1 MSGRYFVY
9 DCEVFCEDW
18 LFVFKDVETG
28 EYVEIWNSRPE
39 LKQVV
44 DDNADALF
52 FSFNGSHYDQWIL
65 KSILAGCD
73 ETQVKEVNDWIIL
86 TDRQPWEMP
95 YLEGVFI
102 GFNDVDLMKDVQLG
116 TSLKSFEG
124 HSGMDIRESSVAFDI
139 DRALTAREREEVAEY
154 CRHDVDATHELLK
167 LRRDYLETKAHLG
180 ERSGIPLNKALALT
194 NAKLTAKMLKAERQ
208 EHDDER
214 AYTIPD
220 NLLKEWVPQEAF
232 DFFAAMGDESVPDE
246 ELWKR
251 KLELVVGGCPVTL
264 AFGGIHGALPK
275 YRVEASDNLL
285 VLNDDVGSYYPS
297 LMIRNGYTSRNMP
310 TPKVFEDVY
319 NERMAAKAAGDKQT
333 ANSLKLVV
341 NTTYGATLNQ
351 YNDLNDPLM
360 ARSVCVSGQLYL
372 LELAC
377 HAVATVPDLTLVQ
390 LNTDGILV
398 TIPPR
403 SKPEWDALLRE
414 WQERTGFNLEEDV
427 IERLWQKDVNN
438 YSMRTTD
445 GHEKVKG
452 GYLVR
457 GHSTAGAFKINNNAT
472 VIADALKAYL
482 LDGVP
487 VRETIEACDDPSK
500 FQLIAKASGK
510 YSRVYQIIN
519 DEQIDMQKCNRVFA
533 CADETL
539 GQLYKVKVADGSVAK
554 IESLPEHCLVSNEG
568 MCRIE
573 QIDKEWYV
581 ALAEKRAADF
591 EPEERKDMA
600 TAKKTETVDYST
612 MNVYQKL
619 AIARAKFA
627 EANPKMSGK
636 NRHLE
641 FEYYELKD
649 LTPVQTRIF
658 AEVGLVEIF
667 DEVYSPASTVSYMD
681 ETKRETE
688 PAHYAVS
695 TIVNADNPAETI
707 TFTTLWSELKPI
719 ISQKT
724 GTESQNALQRHGSE
738 QTYLR
743 RYNKLKVLDASEPD
757 ENESNS
763 GAVVSSA
770 KPAAAAKP
778 APAKAAKPATATER
792 KAAAAK
798 IANAD
803 GPAPKMQV
811 NALLKVIKTM
821 SEQYGSTHPEVKAKI
836 AEISAETDKL
846 KNITKKQCEKAITD
860 LGDIKAEIEK
870 GGE

>member
-1 MSGRYFVY
+1 MIGY
-9 DCEVFCEDW
+9 
-18 LFVFKDVETG
+18 G
-28 EYVEIWNSRPE
+28 YVSRAVPDP
-39 LKQVV
+39 K
-44 DDNADALF
+44 
-52 FSFNGSHYDQWIL
+52 I
-65 KSILAGCD
+65 
-73 ETQVKEVNDWIIL
+73 
-86 TDRQPWEMP
+86 
-95 YLEGVFI
+95 
-102 GFNDVDLMKDVQLG
+102 
-116 TSLKSFEG
+116 FEQT
-124 HSGMDIRESSVAFDI
+124 R
-139 DRALTAREREEVAEY
+139 
-154 CRHDVDATHELLK
+154 
-167 LRRDYLETKAHLG
+167 
-180 ERSGIPLNKALALT
+180 
-194 NAKLTAKMLKAERQ
+194 
-208 EHDDER
+208 DER
-214 AYTIPD
+214 
-220 NLLKEWVPQEAF
+220 F
-232 DFFAAMGDESVPDE
+232 
-246 ELWKR
+246 
-251 KLELVVGGCPVTL
+251 
-264 AFGGIHGALPK
+264 
-275 YRVEASDNLL
+275 
-285 VLNDDVGSYYPS
+285 
-297 LMIRNGYTSRNMP
+297 
-310 TPKVFEDVY
+310 
-319 NERMAAKAAGDKQT
+319 AAKARGDKQT
-333 ANSLKLVV
+333 ANTLKGPL
-341 NTTYGATLNQ
+341 NKSYGAMINK
-351 YNDLNDPLM
+351 YNPMYDPGNG
-360 ARSVCVSGQLYL
+360 RSVCISGQLSIT
-372 LELAC
+372 ELF
-377 HAVATVPDLTLVQ
+377 VAYSYIEDLRILQ
-390 LNTDGILV
+390 INTDGVMIS
-398 TIPPR
+398 IPDDAYETVIAVN
-403 SKPEWDALLRE
+403 EWWQKQTGLL
-414 WQERTGFNLEEDV
+414 LEEDR
-427 IERLWQKDVNN
+427 IEFVWQKDVNN
-438 YSMRTTD
+438 YVMRTTD

-452 GYLVR
+452 SYLVR
-457 GHSTAGAFKINNNAT
+457 GISPIGAWSINNNAT
-472 VIADALKAYL
+472 IVAEALKAYL

-487 VRETIEACDDPSK
+487 VRETIEACDNPFQ

-510 YSRVYQIIN
+510 YSRVYQIV
-519 DEQIDMQKCNRVFA
+519 DGEEVDMQKCNRVFA
-533 CADETL
+533 CADESL
-539 GQLYKVKVADGSVAK
+539 GRLYKVKAADGSVAK

-695 TIVNADNPAETI
+695 TIVNADNPSETI

-770 KPAAAAKP
+770 KPAATAKP

>member
-1 MSGRYFVY
+1 MIGY
-9 DCEVFCEDW
+9 
-18 LFVFKDVETG
+18 G
-28 EYVEIWNSRPE
+28 YVSRAVPDP
-39 LKQVV
+39 K
-44 DDNADALF
+44 
-52 FSFNGSHYDQWIL
+52 I
-65 KSILAGCD
+65 
-73 ETQVKEVNDWIIL
+73 
-86 TDRQPWEMP
+86 
-95 YLEGVFI
+95 
-102 GFNDVDLMKDVQLG
+102 
-116 TSLKSFEG
+116 FEQT
-124 HSGMDIRESSVAFDI
+124 R
-139 DRALTAREREEVAEY
+139 
-154 CRHDVDATHELLK
+154 
-167 LRRDYLETKAHLG
+167 
-180 ERSGIPLNKALALT
+180 
-194 NAKLTAKMLKAERQ
+194 
-208 EHDDER
+208 DER
-214 AYTIPD
+214 
-220 NLLKEWVPQEAF
+220 F
-232 DFFAAMGDESVPDE
+232 
-246 ELWKR
+246 
-251 KLELVVGGCPVTL
+251 
-264 AFGGIHGALPK
+264 
-275 YRVEASDNLL
+275 
-285 VLNDDVGSYYPS
+285 
-297 LMIRNGYTSRNMP
+297 
-310 TPKVFEDVY
+310 
-319 NERMAAKAAGDKQT
+319 AAKARDDKQT
-333 ANSLKLVV
+333 ANTLKGPL
-341 NTTYGATLNQ
+341 NKSYGAMINK
-351 YNDLNDPLM
+351 YNPMYDPGNG
-360 ARSVCVSGQLYL
+360 RSVCISGQLSIT
-372 LELAC
+372 ELF
-377 HAVATVPDLTLVQ
+377 VAYSYIEDLRILQ
-390 LNTDGILV
+390 INTDGVMIS
-398 TIPPR
+398 IPDDAYETVIAVN
-403 SKPEWDALLRE
+403 EWWQKQTGLL
-414 WQERTGFNLEEDV
+414 LEEDR
-427 IERLWQKDVNN
+427 IEFVWQKDVNN
-438 YSMRTTD
+438 YVMRTTD

-452 GYLVR
+452 SYLVR
-457 GHSTAGAFKINNNAT
+457 GISPIGAWSINNNAT
-472 VIADALKAYL
+472 IVAEALKAYL

-487 VRETIEACDDPSK
+487 VRETIEACDNPFQ

-510 YSRVYQIIN
+510 YSRVYQIV
-519 DEQIDMQKCNRVFA
+519 DGEEVDMQKCNRVFA
-533 CADETL
+533 CADESL
-539 GQLYKVKVADGSVAK
+539 GRLYKVKAADGSVAK

-600 TAKKTETVDYST
+600 TAKKTESVDYST
-612 MNVYQKL
+612 MNIYQKL

-770 KPAAAAKP
+770 KPAATAKP

>member
-1 MSGRYFVY
+1 MIGY
-9 DCEVFCEDW
+9 
-18 LFVFKDVETG
+18 G
-28 EYVEIWNSRPE
+28 YVSRAVPDP
-39 LKQVV
+39 K
-44 DDNADALF
+44 
-52 FSFNGSHYDQWIL
+52 I
-65 KSILAGCD
+65 
-73 ETQVKEVNDWIIL
+73 
-86 TDRQPWEMP
+86 
-95 YLEGVFI
+95 
-102 GFNDVDLMKDVQLG
+102 
-116 TSLKSFEG
+116 FEQT
-124 HSGMDIRESSVAFDI
+124 R
-139 DRALTAREREEVAEY
+139 
-154 CRHDVDATHELLK
+154 
-167 LRRDYLETKAHLG
+167 
-180 ERSGIPLNKALALT
+180 
-194 NAKLTAKMLKAERQ
+194 
-208 EHDDER
+208 DER
-214 AYTIPD
+214 
-220 NLLKEWVPQEAF
+220 F
-232 DFFAAMGDESVPDE
+232 
-246 ELWKR
+246 
-251 KLELVVGGCPVTL
+251 
-264 AFGGIHGALPK
+264 
-275 YRVEASDNLL
+275 
-285 VLNDDVGSYYPS
+285 
-297 LMIRNGYTSRNMP
+297 
-310 TPKVFEDVY
+310 
-319 NERMAAKAAGDKQT
+319 AAKARGDKQT
-333 ANSLKLVV
+333 ANTLKGPL
-341 NTTYGATLNQ
+341 NKSYGAMINK
-351 YNDLNDPLM
+351 YNPMYDPGNG
-360 ARSVCVSGQLYL
+360 RSVCISGQLSIT
-372 LELAC
+372 ELV
-377 HAVATVPDLTLVQ
+377 VAYSYIEDLRILQ
-390 LNTDGILV
+390 INTDGVMIS
-398 TIPPR
+398 IPDDAYETVIAVN
-403 SKPEWDALLRE
+403 EWWQKQTGLL
-414 WQERTGFNLEEDV
+414 LEEDR
-427 IERLWQKDVNN
+427 IEFVWQKDVNN
-438 YSMRTTD
+438 YVMRTTD

-452 GYLVR
+452 SYLVR
-457 GHSTAGAFKINNNAT
+457 GISPIGAWSINNNAT
-472 VIADALKAYL
+472 IVAEALKAYL

-487 VRETIEACDDPSK
+487 VRETIEACDNPFQ

-510 YSRVYQIIN
+510 YSRVYQIV
-519 DEQIDMQKCNRVFA
+519 DGEEVDMQKCNRVFA
-533 CADETL
+533 CTDESL
-539 GQLYKVKVADGSVAK
+539 GRLYKVKVADGSVAK

-770 KPAAAAKP
+770 KPAATAKP

>member
-1 MSGRYFVY
+1 MIGY
-9 DCEVFCEDW
+9 
-18 LFVFKDVETG
+18 G
-28 EYVEIWNSRPE
+28 YVSRAVPDP
-39 LKQVV
+39 K
-44 DDNADALF
+44 
-52 FSFNGSHYDQWIL
+52 I
-65 KSILAGCD
+65 
-73 ETQVKEVNDWIIL
+73 
-86 TDRQPWEMP
+86 
-95 YLEGVFI
+95 
-102 GFNDVDLMKDVQLG
+102 
-116 TSLKSFEG
+116 FEQT
-124 HSGMDIRESSVAFDI
+124 R
-139 DRALTAREREEVAEY
+139 
-154 CRHDVDATHELLK
+154 
-167 LRRDYLETKAHLG
+167 
-180 ERSGIPLNKALALT
+180 
-194 NAKLTAKMLKAERQ
+194 
-208 EHDDER
+208 DER
-214 AYTIPD
+214 
-220 NLLKEWVPQEAF
+220 F
-232 DFFAAMGDESVPDE
+232 
-246 ELWKR
+246 
-251 KLELVVGGCPVTL
+251 
-264 AFGGIHGALPK
+264 
-275 YRVEASDNLL
+275 
-285 VLNDDVGSYYPS
+285 
-297 LMIRNGYTSRNMP
+297 
-310 TPKVFEDVY
+310 
-319 NERMAAKAAGDKQT
+319 AAKARGDKQT
-333 ANSLKLVV
+333 ANTLKGPL
-341 NTTYGATLNQ
+341 NKSYGAMINK
-351 YNDLNDPLM
+351 YNPMYDPGNG
-360 ARSVCVSGQLYL
+360 RSVCISGQLSIT
-372 LELAC
+372 ELF
-377 HAVATVPDLTLVQ
+377 VAYSYIEDLRILQ
-390 LNTDGILV
+390 INTDGVMIS
-398 TIPPR
+398 IPDDAYETVIAVN
-403 SKPEWDALLRE
+403 EWWQKQTGLL
-414 WQERTGFNLEEDV
+414 LEEDR
-427 IERLWQKDVNN
+427 IEFVWQKDVNN
-438 YSMRTTD
+438 YVMRTTD

-452 GYLVR
+452 SYLVR
-457 GHSTAGAFKINNNAT
+457 GISPIGAWSINNNAT
-472 VIADALKAYL
+472 IVAEALKAYL

-487 VRETIEACDDPSK
+487 VRETIEACDNPFQ

-510 YSRVYQIIN
+510 YSRVYQIV
-519 DEQIDMQKCNRVFA
+519 DGEEVDMQKCNRVFA
-533 CADETL
+533 CADESL
-539 GQLYKVKVADGSVAK
+539 GRLYKVKAADGSVAK

-627 EANPKMSGK
+627 EANPKMRGK

-667 DEVYSPASTVSYMD
+667 DEVYSPASTVSYMG

-770 KPAAAAKP
+770 KPAATAKP

>member
-1 MSGRYFVY
+1 MIVY
-9 DCEVFCEDW
+9 
-18 LFVFKDVETG
+18 G
-28 EYVEIWNSRPE
+28 YVSRAVPDP
-39 LKQVV
+39 K
-44 DDNADALF
+44 
-52 FSFNGSHYDQWIL
+52 I
-65 KSILAGCD
+65 
-73 ETQVKEVNDWIIL
+73 
-86 TDRQPWEMP
+86 
-95 YLEGVFI
+95 
-102 GFNDVDLMKDVQLG
+102 
-116 TSLKSFEG
+116 FEQT
-124 HSGMDIRESSVAFDI
+124 R
-139 DRALTAREREEVAEY
+139 
-154 CRHDVDATHELLK
+154 
-167 LRRDYLETKAHLG
+167 
-180 ERSGIPLNKALALT
+180 
-194 NAKLTAKMLKAERQ
+194 
-208 EHDDER
+208 DER
-214 AYTIPD
+214 
-220 NLLKEWVPQEAF
+220 F
-232 DFFAAMGDESVPDE
+232 
-246 ELWKR
+246 
-251 KLELVVGGCPVTL
+251 
-264 AFGGIHGALPK
+264 
-275 YRVEASDNLL
+275 
-285 VLNDDVGSYYPS
+285 
-297 LMIRNGYTSRNMP
+297 
-310 TPKVFEDVY
+310 
-319 NERMAAKAAGDKQT
+319 AAKARGDKQT
-333 ANSLKLVV
+333 ANTLKGPL
-341 NTTYGATLNQ
+341 NKSYGAMINK
-351 YNDLNDPLM
+351 YNPMYDPGNG
-360 ARSVCVSGQLYL
+360 RSVCISGQLSIT
-372 LELAC
+372 ELV
-377 HAVATVPDLTLVQ
+377 VAYSYIEDLRILQ
-390 LNTDGILV
+390 INTDGVMIS
-398 TIPPR
+398 IPD
-403 SKPEWDALLRE
+403 DAYETVIAVNDWWQKQTGLL
-414 WQERTGFNLEEDV
+414 LEEDR
-427 IERLWQKDVNN
+427 IEFVWQKDVNN
-438 YSMRTTD
+438 YVMRTTD

-452 GYLVR
+452 SYLVR
-457 GHSTAGAFKINNNAT
+457 GISPIGAWSINNNAT
-472 VIADALKAYL
+472 IVAEALKAYL

-487 VRETIEACDDPSK
+487 VRETIEACDDPFQ

-510 YSRVYQIIN
+510 YSRVYQIV
-519 DEQIDMQKCNRVFA
+519 DGEEVDMQKCNRVFA
-533 CADETL
+533 CSDESL
-539 GQLYKVKVADGSVAK
+539 GRLYKVKAADGSVAK

-681 ETKRETE
+681 ETKRETK

-719 ISQKT
+719 ISKKT
-724 GTESQNALQRHGSE
+724 GEESQNALQRHGSE

-763 GAVVSSA
+763 GAAETSA

>member
-1 MSGRYFVY
+1 MIVY
-9 DCEVFCEDW
+9 
-18 LFVFKDVETG
+18 G
-28 EYVEIWNSRPE
+28 YVSRAVPDP
-39 LKQVV
+39 K
-44 DDNADALF
+44 
-52 FSFNGSHYDQWIL
+52 I
-65 KSILAGCD
+65 
-73 ETQVKEVNDWIIL
+73 
-86 TDRQPWEMP
+86 
-95 YLEGVFI
+95 
-102 GFNDVDLMKDVQLG
+102 
-116 TSLKSFEG
+116 FEQT
-124 HSGMDIRESSVAFDI
+124 R
-139 DRALTAREREEVAEY
+139 
-154 CRHDVDATHELLK
+154 
-167 LRRDYLETKAHLG
+167 
-180 ERSGIPLNKALALT
+180 
-194 NAKLTAKMLKAERQ
+194 
-208 EHDDER
+208 DER
-214 AYTIPD
+214 
-220 NLLKEWVPQEAF
+220 F
-232 DFFAAMGDESVPDE
+232 
-246 ELWKR
+246 
-251 KLELVVGGCPVTL
+251 
-264 AFGGIHGALPK
+264 
-275 YRVEASDNLL
+275 
-285 VLNDDVGSYYPS
+285 
-297 LMIRNGYTSRNMP
+297 
-310 TPKVFEDVY
+310 
-319 NERMAAKAAGDKQT
+319 AAKARSDKQT
-333 ANSLKLVV
+333 ANTLKGPL
-341 NTTYGATLNQ
+341 NKSYGAMINK
-351 YNDLNDPLM
+351 YNPMYDPGNG
-360 ARSVCVSGQLYL
+360 RSVCISGQLSIT
-372 LELAC
+372 ELV
-377 HAVATVPDLTLVQ
+377 VAYSHIEDLRILQ
-390 LNTDGILV
+390 INTDGVMIS
-398 TIPPR
+398 IPDDAYETVIAVN
-403 SKPEWDALLRE
+403 EWWQKQTGLL
-414 WQERTGFNLEEDV
+414 LEEDR
-427 IERLWQKDVNN
+427 IEFVWQKDVNN
-438 YSMRTTD
+438 YVMRTTD

-452 GYLVR
+452 SYLVR
-457 GHSTAGAFKINNNAT
+457 GISPIGAWSINNNAT
-472 VIADALKAYL
+472 IVAEALKAYL

-487 VRETIEACDDPSK
+487 VRETIEACDNPFQ

-510 YSRVYQIIN
+510 YSRIYQIVN
-519 DEQIDMQKCNRVFA
+519 GDEVDMQKCNRVFA
-533 CADETL
+533 CTDESL
-539 GQLYKVKVADGSVAK
+539 GRLYKVKAADGSIAK

-667 DEVYSPASTVSYMD
+667 DEVYSPTSTVSYMD

-695 TIVNADNPAETI
+695 TIVNADNPTETI

-770 KPAAAAKP
+770 KPAATAKP

-836 AEISAETDKL
+836 AEISAETGKL

>member
-1 MSGRYFVY
+1 MIVY
-9 DCEVFCEDW
+9 
-18 LFVFKDVETG
+18 G
-28 EYVEIWNSRPE
+28 YVSRAVPDP
-39 LKQVV
+39 K
-44 DDNADALF
+44 
-52 FSFNGSHYDQWIL
+52 I
-65 KSILAGCD
+65 
-73 ETQVKEVNDWIIL
+73 
-86 TDRQPWEMP
+86 
-95 YLEGVFI
+95 
-102 GFNDVDLMKDVQLG
+102 
-116 TSLKSFEG
+116 FEQT
-124 HSGMDIRESSVAFDI
+124 R
-139 DRALTAREREEVAEY
+139 
-154 CRHDVDATHELLK
+154 
-167 LRRDYLETKAHLG
+167 
-180 ERSGIPLNKALALT
+180 
-194 NAKLTAKMLKAERQ
+194 
-208 EHDDER
+208 DER
-214 AYTIPD
+214 
-220 NLLKEWVPQEAF
+220 F
-232 DFFAAMGDESVPDE
+232 
-246 ELWKR
+246 
-251 KLELVVGGCPVTL
+251 
-264 AFGGIHGALPK
+264 
-275 YRVEASDNLL
+275 
-285 VLNDDVGSYYPS
+285 
-297 LMIRNGYTSRNMP
+297 
-310 TPKVFEDVY
+310 
-319 NERMAAKAAGDKQT
+319 AAKARGDKQT
-333 ANSLKLVV
+333 ANTLKGPL
-341 NTTYGATLNQ
+341 NKSYGAMINK
-351 YNDLNDPLM
+351 YNPMYDPGNG
-360 ARSVCVSGQLYL
+360 RSVCISGQLSIT
-372 LELAC
+372 ELV
-377 HAVATVPDLTLVQ
+377 VAYSRIEDLRILQ
-390 LNTDGILV
+390 INTDGVMIS
-398 TIPPR
+398 IPDDAYETVIAVN
-403 SKPEWDALLRE
+403 EWWQKQTGLL
-414 WQERTGFNLEEDV
+414 LEEDR
-427 IERLWQKDVNN
+427 IEFVWQKDVNN
-438 YSMRTTD
+438 YVMRTTD

-452 GYLVR
+452 SYLVR
-457 GHSTAGAFKINNNAT
+457 GISPIGAWSINNNAT
-472 VIADALKAYL
+472 IVAEALKAYL

-487 VRETIEACDDPSK
+487 VRETIEACDDPFQ

-510 YSRVYQIIN
+510 YSRVYQIVN
-519 DEQIDMQKCNRVFA
+519 GDEVDMQKCNRVFA
-533 CADETL
+533 CSDESL
-539 GQLYKVKVADGSVAK
+539 GRLYKVKAADGSVAK

-681 ETKRETE
+681 ETKRKTE

-724 GTESQNALQRHGSE
+724 GAESQNALQRHGSE

-770 KPAAAAKP
+770 KPAATAKP

-836 AEISAETDKL
+836 AEISAETGKL

>member
-1 MSGRYFVY
+1 MIGY
-9 DCEVFCEDW
+9 
-18 LFVFKDVETG
+18 G
-28 EYVEIWNSRPE
+28 YVSRAVPDP
-39 LKQVV
+39 K
-44 DDNADALF
+44 
-52 FSFNGSHYDQWIL
+52 I
-65 KSILAGCD
+65 
-73 ETQVKEVNDWIIL
+73 
-86 TDRQPWEMP
+86 
-95 YLEGVFI
+95 
-102 GFNDVDLMKDVQLG
+102 
-116 TSLKSFEG
+116 FEQT
-124 HSGMDIRESSVAFDI
+124 R
-139 DRALTAREREEVAEY
+139 
-154 CRHDVDATHELLK
+154 
-167 LRRDYLETKAHLG
+167 
-180 ERSGIPLNKALALT
+180 
-194 NAKLTAKMLKAERQ
+194 
-208 EHDDER
+208 DER
-214 AYTIPD
+214 
-220 NLLKEWVPQEAF
+220 F
-232 DFFAAMGDESVPDE
+232 
-246 ELWKR
+246 
-251 KLELVVGGCPVTL
+251 
-264 AFGGIHGALPK
+264 
-275 YRVEASDNLL
+275 
-285 VLNDDVGSYYPS
+285 
-297 LMIRNGYTSRNMP
+297 
-310 TPKVFEDVY
+310 
-319 NERMAAKAAGDKQT
+319 AAKARDDKQT
-333 ANSLKLVV
+333 ANTLKGPL
-341 NTTYGATLNQ
+341 NKSYGAMINK
-351 YNDLNDPLM
+351 YNPMYDPGNG
-360 ARSVCVSGQLYL
+360 RSVCISGQLSIT
-372 LELAC
+372 ELF
-377 HAVATVPDLTLVQ
+377 VAYSYIEDLRILQ
-390 LNTDGILV
+390 INTDGVMIS
-398 TIPPR
+398 IPDDAYETVIAVN
-403 SKPEWDALLRE
+403 EWWQKQTGLL
-414 WQERTGFNLEEDV
+414 LEEDR
-427 IERLWQKDVNN
+427 IEFVWQKDVNN
-438 YSMRTTD
+438 YVMRTTD

-452 GYLVR
+452 SYLVR
-457 GHSTAGAFKINNNAT
+457 GISPIGAWSINNNAT
-472 VIADALKAYL
+472 IVAEALKAYL

-487 VRETIEACDDPSK
+487 VRETIEACDNPFQ

-510 YSRVYQIIN
+510 YSRVYQIV
-519 DEQIDMQKCNRVFA
+519 DGEEVDMQKCNRVFA
-533 CADETL
+533 CADESL
-539 GQLYKVKVADGSVAK
+539 GRLYKVKAADGSVAK

-724 GTESQNALQRHGSE
+724 GAESQNALQRHGSE

-770 KPAAAAKP
+770 KPAATAKP

>member
-1 MSGRYFVY
+1 MIGY
-9 DCEVFCEDW
+9 
-18 LFVFKDVETG
+18 G
-28 EYVEIWNSRPE
+28 YVSRAVPDP
-39 LKQVV
+39 K
-44 DDNADALF
+44 
-52 FSFNGSHYDQWIL
+52 I
-65 KSILAGCD
+65 
-73 ETQVKEVNDWIIL
+73 
-86 TDRQPWEMP
+86 
-95 YLEGVFI
+95 
-102 GFNDVDLMKDVQLG
+102 
-116 TSLKSFEG
+116 FEQT
-124 HSGMDIRESSVAFDI
+124 R
-139 DRALTAREREEVAEY
+139 
-154 CRHDVDATHELLK
+154 
-167 LRRDYLETKAHLG
+167 
-180 ERSGIPLNKALALT
+180 
-194 NAKLTAKMLKAERQ
+194 
-208 EHDDER
+208 DER
-214 AYTIPD
+214 
-220 NLLKEWVPQEAF
+220 F
-232 DFFAAMGDESVPDE
+232 
-246 ELWKR
+246 
-251 KLELVVGGCPVTL
+251 
-264 AFGGIHGALPK
+264 
-275 YRVEASDNLL
+275 
-285 VLNDDVGSYYPS
+285 
-297 LMIRNGYTSRNMP
+297 
-310 TPKVFEDVY
+310 
-319 NERMAAKAAGDKQT
+319 AAKARGDKQT
-333 ANSLKLVV
+333 ANTLKGPL
-341 NTTYGATLNQ
+341 NKSYGAMINK
-351 YNDLNDPLM
+351 YNPMYDPGNG
-360 ARSVCVSGQLYL
+360 RSVCISGQLSIT
-372 LELAC
+372 ELV
-377 HAVATVPDLTLVQ
+377 VAYSYIEDLRILQ
-390 LNTDGILV
+390 INTDGVMIS
-398 TIPPR
+398 IPDDAYETVIAVN
-403 SKPEWDALLRE
+403 EWWQKQTGLL
-414 WQERTGFNLEEDV
+414 LEEDR
-427 IERLWQKDVNN
+427 IEFVWQKDVNN
-438 YSMRTTD
+438 YVMRTTD

-452 GYLVR
+452 SYLVR
-457 GHSTAGAFKINNNAT
+457 GISPIGAWSINNNAT
-472 VIADALKAYL
+472 IVAEALKAYL

-487 VRETIEACDDPSK
+487 VRETIEACDNPFQ

-510 YSRVYQIIN
+510 YSRVYQIV
-519 DEQIDMQKCNRVFA
+519 DGEEVDMQKCNRVFA
-533 CADETL
+533 CTDESL
-539 GQLYKVKVADGSVAK
+539 GRLYKVKVADGSVAK

-681 ETKRETE
+681 ETKRKTE
-688 PAHYAVS
+688 PTHYAVS
-695 TIVNADNPAETI
+695 TIVNADNPTETI

-770 KPAAAAKP
+770 KPAATAKP

>member
-1 MSGRYFVY
+1 MIVY
-9 DCEVFCEDW
+9 
-18 LFVFKDVETG
+18 G
-28 EYVEIWNSRPE
+28 YVSRAVPDP
-39 LKQVV
+39 K
-44 DDNADALF
+44 
-52 FSFNGSHYDQWIL
+52 I
-65 KSILAGCD
+65 
-73 ETQVKEVNDWIIL
+73 
-86 TDRQPWEMP
+86 
-95 YLEGVFI
+95 
-102 GFNDVDLMKDVQLG
+102 
-116 TSLKSFEG
+116 FEQT
-124 HSGMDIRESSVAFDI
+124 R
-139 DRALTAREREEVAEY
+139 
-154 CRHDVDATHELLK
+154 
-167 LRRDYLETKAHLG
+167 
-180 ERSGIPLNKALALT
+180 
-194 NAKLTAKMLKAERQ
+194 
-208 EHDDER
+208 DER
-214 AYTIPD
+214 
-220 NLLKEWVPQEAF
+220 F
-232 DFFAAMGDESVPDE
+232 
-246 ELWKR
+246 
-251 KLELVVGGCPVTL
+251 
-264 AFGGIHGALPK
+264 
-275 YRVEASDNLL
+275 
-285 VLNDDVGSYYPS
+285 
-297 LMIRNGYTSRNMP
+297 
-310 TPKVFEDVY
+310 
-319 NERMAAKAAGDKQT
+319 AAKARGDKQT
-333 ANSLKLVV
+333 ANTLKGPL
-341 NTTYGATLNQ
+341 NKSYGAMINK
-351 YNDLNDPLM
+351 YNPMYDPGNG
-360 ARSVCVSGQLYL
+360 RSVCISGQLSIT
-372 LELAC
+372 ELV
-377 HAVATVPDLTLVQ
+377 VAYSRIEDLRILQ
-390 LNTDGILV
+390 INTDGVMIS
-398 TIPPR
+398 IPDDAYETVIAVN
-403 SKPEWDALLRE
+403 EWWQKQTGLL
-414 WQERTGFNLEEDV
+414 LEEDR
-427 IERLWQKDVNN
+427 IEFVWQKDVNN
-438 YSMRTTD
+438 YVMRTTD

-452 GYLVR
+452 SYLVR
-457 GHSTAGAFKINNNAT
+457 GISPIGAWSINNNAT
-472 VIADALKAYL
+472 IVAEALKAYL

-487 VRETIEACDDPSK
+487 VRETIEACDDPFQ

-510 YSRVYQIIN
+510 YSRVYQIVDG
-519 DEQIDMQKCNRVFA
+519 DEADMQKCNRVFA
-533 CADETL
+533 CRDESL
-539 GQLYKVKVADGSVAK
+539 GRLYKVKAADGSVAK

-681 ETKRETE
+681 ETTRKTE

-695 TIVNADNPAETI
+695 TIVNADNPTETI

-770 KPAAAAKP
+770 KSAATAKT
-778 APAKAAKPATATER
+778 APAKAAKPGTATER

>member
-1 MSGRYFVY
+1 MIGY
-9 DCEVFCEDW
+9 
-18 LFVFKDVETG
+18 G
-28 EYVEIWNSRPE
+28 YVSRAVPDP
-39 LKQVV
+39 K
-44 DDNADALF
+44 
-52 FSFNGSHYDQWIL
+52 I
-65 KSILAGCD
+65 
-73 ETQVKEVNDWIIL
+73 
-86 TDRQPWEMP
+86 
-95 YLEGVFI
+95 
-102 GFNDVDLMKDVQLG
+102 
-116 TSLKSFEG
+116 FEQT
-124 HSGMDIRESSVAFDI
+124 R
-139 DRALTAREREEVAEY
+139 
-154 CRHDVDATHELLK
+154 
-167 LRRDYLETKAHLG
+167 
-180 ERSGIPLNKALALT
+180 
-194 NAKLTAKMLKAERQ
+194 
-208 EHDDER
+208 DER
-214 AYTIPD
+214 
-220 NLLKEWVPQEAF
+220 F
-232 DFFAAMGDESVPDE
+232 
-246 ELWKR
+246 
-251 KLELVVGGCPVTL
+251 
-264 AFGGIHGALPK
+264 
-275 YRVEASDNLL
+275 
-285 VLNDDVGSYYPS
+285 
-297 LMIRNGYTSRNMP
+297 
-310 TPKVFEDVY
+310 
-319 NERMAAKAAGDKQT
+319 AAKARGDKQT
-333 ANSLKLVV
+333 ANTLKGPL
-341 NTTYGATLNQ
+341 NKSYGAMINK
-351 YNDLNDPLM
+351 YNPMYDPGNG
-360 ARSVCVSGQLYL
+360 RSVCISGQLSIT
-372 LELAC
+372 ELV
-377 HAVATVPDLTLVQ
+377 VAYSYIEDLRILQ
-390 LNTDGILV
+390 INTDGVMIS
-398 TIPPR
+398 IPDDAYETVIAVN
-403 SKPEWDALLRE
+403 EWWQKQTGLL
-414 WQERTGFNLEEDV
+414 LEEDR
-427 IERLWQKDVNN
+427 IEFVWQKDVNN
-438 YSMRTTD
+438 YVMRTTD

-452 GYLVR
+452 SYLVR
-457 GHSTAGAFKINNNAT
+457 GISPIGAWSINNNAT
-472 VIADALKAYL
+472 IVAEALKAYL

-487 VRETIEACDDPSK
+487 VRETIEACDNPFQ

-510 YSRVYQIIN
+510 YSRVYQIV
-519 DEQIDMQKCNRVFA
+519 DGEEVDMQKCNRVFA
-533 CADETL
+533 CTDESL
-539 GQLYKVKVADGSVAK
+539 GRLYKVKVADGSVAK

-568 MCRIE
+568 MCCIE

-681 ETKRETE
+681 ETKRKTE
-688 PAHYAVS
+688 PTHYAVS
-695 TIVNADNPAETI
+695 TIVNADNPTETI

-770 KPAAAAKP
+770 KPAATAKP
-778 APAKAAKPATATER
+778 APAKAVKPATATER
-792 KAAAAK
+792 KAAAVK

>member
-1 MSGRYFVY
+1 MIGY
-9 DCEVFCEDW
+9 
-18 LFVFKDVETG
+18 G
-28 EYVEIWNSRPE
+28 YVSRAVPDP
-39 LKQVV
+39 K
-44 DDNADALF
+44 
-52 FSFNGSHYDQWIL
+52 I
-65 KSILAGCD
+65 
-73 ETQVKEVNDWIIL
+73 
-86 TDRQPWEMP
+86 
-95 YLEGVFI
+95 
-102 GFNDVDLMKDVQLG
+102 
-116 TSLKSFEG
+116 FEQT
-124 HSGMDIRESSVAFDI
+124 R
-139 DRALTAREREEVAEY
+139 
-154 CRHDVDATHELLK
+154 
-167 LRRDYLETKAHLG
+167 
-180 ERSGIPLNKALALT
+180 
-194 NAKLTAKMLKAERQ
+194 
-208 EHDDER
+208 DER
-214 AYTIPD
+214 
-220 NLLKEWVPQEAF
+220 F
-232 DFFAAMGDESVPDE
+232 
-246 ELWKR
+246 
-251 KLELVVGGCPVTL
+251 
-264 AFGGIHGALPK
+264 
-275 YRVEASDNLL
+275 
-285 VLNDDVGSYYPS
+285 
-297 LMIRNGYTSRNMP
+297 
-310 TPKVFEDVY
+310 
-319 NERMAAKAAGDKQT
+319 AAKARGDKQT
-333 ANSLKLVV
+333 ANTLKGPL
-341 NTTYGATLNQ
+341 NKSYGAMINK
-351 YNDLNDPLM
+351 YNPMYDPGNG
-360 ARSVCVSGQLYL
+360 RSVCISGQLSIT
-372 LELAC
+372 ELV
-377 HAVATVPDLTLVQ
+377 VAYSYIEDLRILQ
-390 LNTDGILV
+390 INTDGVMIS
-398 TIPPR
+398 IPDDAYETVIAVN
-403 SKPEWDALLRE
+403 EWWQKQTGLL
-414 WQERTGFNLEEDV
+414 LEEDR
-427 IERLWQKDVNN
+427 IEFVWQKDVNN
-438 YSMRTTD
+438 YVMRTTD

-452 GYLVR
+452 SYLVR
-457 GHSTAGAFKINNNAT
+457 GISPIGAWSINNNAT
-472 VIADALKAYL
+472 IVAEALKAYL

-487 VRETIEACDDPSK
+487 VRETIEACDNPFQ

-510 YSRVYQIIN
+510 YSRVYQIV
-519 DEQIDMQKCNRVFA
+519 DGEEVDMQKCNRVFA
-533 CADETL
+533 CTDERL
-539 GQLYKVKVADGSVAK
+539 GRLYKVKAADGSVAK

-695 TIVNADNPAETI
+695 TIVNADNPTETI

-770 KPAAAAKP
+770 KPAATAKP

>member
-1 MSGRYFVY
+1 MIVY
-9 DCEVFCEDW
+9 
-18 LFVFKDVETG
+18 G
-28 EYVEIWNSRPE
+28 YVSRAVPDP
-39 LKQVV
+39 K
-44 DDNADALF
+44 
-52 FSFNGSHYDQWIL
+52 I
-65 KSILAGCD
+65 
-73 ETQVKEVNDWIIL
+73 
-86 TDRQPWEMP
+86 
-95 YLEGVFI
+95 
-102 GFNDVDLMKDVQLG
+102 
-116 TSLKSFEG
+116 FEQT
-124 HSGMDIRESSVAFDI
+124 R
-139 DRALTAREREEVAEY
+139 
-154 CRHDVDATHELLK
+154 
-167 LRRDYLETKAHLG
+167 
-180 ERSGIPLNKALALT
+180 
-194 NAKLTAKMLKAERQ
+194 
-208 EHDDER
+208 DER
-214 AYTIPD
+214 
-220 NLLKEWVPQEAF
+220 F
-232 DFFAAMGDESVPDE
+232 
-246 ELWKR
+246 
-251 KLELVVGGCPVTL
+251 
-264 AFGGIHGALPK
+264 
-275 YRVEASDNLL
+275 
-285 VLNDDVGSYYPS
+285 
-297 LMIRNGYTSRNMP
+297 
-310 TPKVFEDVY
+310 
-319 NERMAAKAAGDKQT
+319 AAKARGDKQT
-333 ANSLKLVV
+333 ANTLKGPL
-341 NTTYGATLNQ
+341 NKSYGAMINK
-351 YNDLNDPLM
+351 YNPMYDPGNG
-360 ARSVCVSGQLYL
+360 RSVCISGQLSIT
-372 LELAC
+372 ELV
-377 HAVATVPDLTLVQ
+377 VAYSYIEDLRILQ
-390 LNTDGILV
+390 INTDGVMIS
-398 TIPPR
+398 IPD
-403 SKPEWDALLRE
+403 DAYETVIAVNDWWQKQTGLL
-414 WQERTGFNLEEDV
+414 LEEDR
-427 IERLWQKDVNN
+427 IEFVWQKDVNN
-438 YSMRTTD
+438 YVMRTTD

-452 GYLVR
+452 SYLVR
-457 GHSTAGAFKINNNAT
+457 GISPIGAWSINNNAT
-472 VIADALKAYL
+472 IVAEALKAYL

-487 VRETIEACDDPSK
+487 VRETIEACDDPFQ

-510 YSRVYQIIN
+510 YSRVYQIVN
-519 DEQIDMQKCNRVFA
+519 GDEVDMQKCNRVFA
-533 CADETL
+533 CCDESL
-539 GQLYKVKVADGSVAK
+539 GRLYKVKAADGSVAK

-619 AIARAKFA
+619 AIARAKFD

-667 DEVYSPASTVSYMD
+667 DEVLVRDEKVVYENGTVC
-681 ETKRETE
+681 EHEQG
-688 PAHYAVS
+688 HYAVS
-695 TIVNADNPAETI
+695 TIVNVDNPAETI

-719 ISQKT
+719 ISKKT
-724 GTESQNALQRHGSE
+724 GEESQNALQRHGSE

-743 RYNKLKVLDASEPD
+743 RYSKLKVLDASEPD

-770 KPAAAAKP
+770 KPAATAKP

>member
-1 MSGRYFVY
+1 MIGY
-9 DCEVFCEDW
+9 
-18 LFVFKDVETG
+18 G
-28 EYVEIWNSRPE
+28 YVSRAVPDP
-39 LKQVV
+39 K
-44 DDNADALF
+44 
-52 FSFNGSHYDQWIL
+52 I
-65 KSILAGCD
+65 
-73 ETQVKEVNDWIIL
+73 
-86 TDRQPWEMP
+86 
-95 YLEGVFI
+95 
-102 GFNDVDLMKDVQLG
+102 
-116 TSLKSFEG
+116 FEQT
-124 HSGMDIRESSVAFDI
+124 R
-139 DRALTAREREEVAEY
+139 
-154 CRHDVDATHELLK
+154 
-167 LRRDYLETKAHLG
+167 
-180 ERSGIPLNKALALT
+180 
-194 NAKLTAKMLKAERQ
+194 
-208 EHDDER
+208 DER
-214 AYTIPD
+214 
-220 NLLKEWVPQEAF
+220 F
-232 DFFAAMGDESVPDE
+232 
-246 ELWKR
+246 
-251 KLELVVGGCPVTL
+251 
-264 AFGGIHGALPK
+264 
-275 YRVEASDNLL
+275 
-285 VLNDDVGSYYPS
+285 
-297 LMIRNGYTSRNMP
+297 
-310 TPKVFEDVY
+310 
-319 NERMAAKAAGDKQT
+319 AAKARGDKQT
-333 ANSLKLVV
+333 ANTLKGPL
-341 NTTYGATLNQ
+341 NKSYGAMINK
-351 YNDLNDPLM
+351 YNPMYDPGNG
-360 ARSVCVSGQLYL
+360 RSVCISGQLSIT
-372 LELAC
+372 ELV
-377 HAVATVPDLTLVQ
+377 VAYSYIEDLRILQ
-390 LNTDGILV
+390 INTDGVMIS
-398 TIPPR
+398 IPDDAYETVIAVN
-403 SKPEWDALLRE
+403 EWWQKQTGLL
-414 WQERTGFNLEEDV
+414 LEEDR
-427 IERLWQKDVNN
+427 IEFVWQKDVNN
-438 YSMRTTD
+438 YVMRTTD

-452 GYLVR
+452 SYLVR
-457 GHSTAGAFKINNNAT
+457 GISPIGAWSINNNAT
-472 VIADALKAYL
+472 IVAEALKAYL

-487 VRETIEACDDPSK
+487 VRETIEACDNPFQ

-510 YSRVYQIIN
+510 YSRVYQIV
-519 DEQIDMQKCNRVFA
+519 DGEEVDMQKCNRVFA
-533 CADETL
+533 CADESL
-539 GQLYKVKVADGSVAK
+539 GRLYKVKAADGSVAK

-600 TAKKTETVDYST
+600 TAKKTESVDYST

-695 TIVNADNPAETI
+695 TIVNADNPTETI

-770 KPAAAAKP
+770 KPAATAKS

-792 KAAAAK
+792 KAAAVK

>member
-1 MSGRYFVY
+1 MIGY
-9 DCEVFCEDW
+9 
-18 LFVFKDVETG
+18 G
-28 EYVEIWNSRPE
+28 YVSRAVPDP
-39 LKQVV
+39 K
-44 DDNADALF
+44 
-52 FSFNGSHYDQWIL
+52 I
-65 KSILAGCD
+65 
-73 ETQVKEVNDWIIL
+73 
-86 TDRQPWEMP
+86 
-95 YLEGVFI
+95 
-102 GFNDVDLMKDVQLG
+102 
-116 TSLKSFEG
+116 FEQT
-124 HSGMDIRESSVAFDI
+124 R
-139 DRALTAREREEVAEY
+139 
-154 CRHDVDATHELLK
+154 
-167 LRRDYLETKAHLG
+167 
-180 ERSGIPLNKALALT
+180 
-194 NAKLTAKMLKAERQ
+194 
-208 EHDDER
+208 DER
-214 AYTIPD
+214 
-220 NLLKEWVPQEAF
+220 F
-232 DFFAAMGDESVPDE
+232 
-246 ELWKR
+246 
-251 KLELVVGGCPVTL
+251 
-264 AFGGIHGALPK
+264 
-275 YRVEASDNLL
+275 
-285 VLNDDVGSYYPS
+285 
-297 LMIRNGYTSRNMP
+297 
-310 TPKVFEDVY
+310 
-319 NERMAAKAAGDKQT
+319 AAKARGDKQT
-333 ANSLKLVV
+333 ANTLKGPL
-341 NTTYGATLNQ
+341 NKSYGAMINK
-351 YNDLNDPLM
+351 YNPMYDPGNG
-360 ARSVCVSGQLYL
+360 RSVCISGQLSIT
-372 LELAC
+372 ELV
-377 HAVATVPDLTLVQ
+377 VAYSYIEDLRILQ
-390 LNTDGILV
+390 INTDGV
-398 TIPPR
+398 MVSIPDDAYETVIAVN
-403 SKPEWDALLRE
+403 EWWQKQTGLL
-414 WQERTGFNLEEDV
+414 LEEDR
-427 IERLWQKDVNN
+427 IEFVWQKDVNN
-438 YSMRTTD
+438 YVMRTTD

-452 GYLVR
+452 SYLVR
-457 GHSTAGAFKINNNAT
+457 GISPIGAWSINNNAT
-472 VIADALKAYL
+472 IVAEALKAYL

-487 VRETIEACDDPSK
+487 VRETIEACDNPFQ

-510 YSRVYQIIN
+510 YSRVYQIV
-519 DEQIDMQKCNRVFA
+519 DGEEVDMQKCNRVFA
-533 CADETL
+533 CTDESL
-539 GQLYKVKVADGSVAK
+539 GRLYKVKAADGSIAK

-681 ETKRETE
+681 ETKRKTE

-695 TIVNADNPAETI
+695 TIVNADNPSETI

-724 GTESQNALQRHGSE
+724 GAESQNALQRHGSE

-770 KPAAAAKP
+770 KPAATAKP

>member
-1 MSGRYFVY
+1 MIGY
-9 DCEVFCEDW
+9 
-18 LFVFKDVETG
+18 G
-28 EYVEIWNSRPE
+28 YVSRAVPDP
-39 LKQVV
+39 K
-44 DDNADALF
+44 
-52 FSFNGSHYDQWIL
+52 I
-65 KSILAGCD
+65 
-73 ETQVKEVNDWIIL
+73 
-86 TDRQPWEMP
+86 
-95 YLEGVFI
+95 
-102 GFNDVDLMKDVQLG
+102 
-116 TSLKSFEG
+116 FEQT
-124 HSGMDIRESSVAFDI
+124 R
-139 DRALTAREREEVAEY
+139 
-154 CRHDVDATHELLK
+154 
-167 LRRDYLETKAHLG
+167 
-180 ERSGIPLNKALALT
+180 
-194 NAKLTAKMLKAERQ
+194 
-208 EHDDER
+208 DER
-214 AYTIPD
+214 
-220 NLLKEWVPQEAF
+220 F
-232 DFFAAMGDESVPDE
+232 
-246 ELWKR
+246 
-251 KLELVVGGCPVTL
+251 
-264 AFGGIHGALPK
+264 
-275 YRVEASDNLL
+275 
-285 VLNDDVGSYYPS
+285 
-297 LMIRNGYTSRNMP
+297 
-310 TPKVFEDVY
+310 
-319 NERMAAKAAGDKQT
+319 AAKARGDKQT
-333 ANSLKLVV
+333 ANTLKGPL
-341 NTTYGATLNQ
+341 NKSYGAMINK
-351 YNDLNDPLM
+351 YNPMYDPGNG
-360 ARSVCVSGQLYL
+360 RSVCISGQLSIT
-372 LELAC
+372 ELV
-377 HAVATVPDLTLVQ
+377 VAYSYIEDLRILQ
-390 LNTDGILV
+390 INTDGV
-398 TIPPR
+398 MVSIPDDAYETVIAVN
-403 SKPEWDALLRE
+403 EWWQKQTGLL
-414 WQERTGFNLEEDV
+414 LEEDR
-427 IERLWQKDVNN
+427 IEFVWQKDVNN
-438 YSMRTTD
+438 YVMRTTD

-452 GYLVR
+452 SYLVR
-457 GHSTAGAFKINNNAT
+457 GISPIGAWSINNNAT
-472 VIADALKAYL
+472 IVAEALKAYL

-487 VRETIEACDDPSK
+487 VRETIEACDNPFQ

-510 YSRVYQIIN
+510 YSRVYQIV
-519 DEQIDMQKCNRVFA
+519 DGEEVDMQKCNRVFA
-533 CADETL
+533 CTDESL
-539 GQLYKVKVADGSVAK
+539 GRLYKVKAADGSVAK

-600 TAKKTETVDYST
+600 TAKKTESVDYST

-695 TIVNADNPAETI
+695 TIVNADNPTETI

-743 RYNKLKVLDASEPD
+743 RYSKLKVLDASEPD

-763 GAVVSSA
+763 GAAETSA
-770 KPAAAAKP
+770 KPVAAAKH

>member
-1 MSGRYFVY
+1 MIGY
-9 DCEVFCEDW
+9 
-18 LFVFKDVETG
+18 G
-28 EYVEIWNSRPE
+28 YVSRAVPDP
-39 LKQVV
+39 K
-44 DDNADALF
+44 
-52 FSFNGSHYDQWIL
+52 I
-65 KSILAGCD
+65 
-73 ETQVKEVNDWIIL
+73 
-86 TDRQPWEMP
+86 
-95 YLEGVFI
+95 
-102 GFNDVDLMKDVQLG
+102 
-116 TSLKSFEG
+116 FEQT
-124 HSGMDIRESSVAFDI
+124 R
-139 DRALTAREREEVAEY
+139 
-154 CRHDVDATHELLK
+154 
-167 LRRDYLETKAHLG
+167 
-180 ERSGIPLNKALALT
+180 
-194 NAKLTAKMLKAERQ
+194 
-208 EHDDER
+208 DER
-214 AYTIPD
+214 
-220 NLLKEWVPQEAF
+220 F
-232 DFFAAMGDESVPDE
+232 
-246 ELWKR
+246 
-251 KLELVVGGCPVTL
+251 
-264 AFGGIHGALPK
+264 
-275 YRVEASDNLL
+275 
-285 VLNDDVGSYYPS
+285 
-297 LMIRNGYTSRNMP
+297 
-310 TPKVFEDVY
+310 
-319 NERMAAKAAGDKQT
+319 AAKARGDKQT
-333 ANSLKLVV
+333 ANTLKGPL
-341 NTTYGATLNQ
+341 NKSYGAMINK
-351 YNDLNDPLM
+351 YNPMYDPGNG
-360 ARSVCVSGQLYL
+360 RSVCISGQLSIT
-372 LELAC
+372 ELV
-377 HAVATVPDLTLVQ
+377 VAYSYIEDLRILQ
-390 LNTDGILV
+390 INTDGVMIS
-398 TIPPR
+398 IPDDAYETVIAVN
-403 SKPEWDALLRE
+403 EWWQKQTGLL
-414 WQERTGFNLEEDV
+414 LEEDR
-427 IERLWQKDVNN
+427 IEFVWQKDVNN
-438 YSMRTTD
+438 YVMRTTD

-452 GYLVR
+452 SYLVR
-457 GHSTAGAFKINNNAT
+457 GISPIGAWSINNNAT
-472 VIADALKAYL
+472 IVAEALKAYL

-487 VRETIEACDDPSK
+487 VRETIEACDNPFQ

-510 YSRVYQIIN
+510 YSRVYQIV
-519 DEQIDMQKCNRVFA
+519 DGEEVDMQKCNRVFA
-533 CADETL
+533 CADESL
-539 GQLYKVKVADGSVAK
+539 GRLYKVKAADGSVAK

-600 TAKKTETVDYST
+600 TAKKTESVDYST

-724 GTESQNALQRHGSE
+724 GAESQNALQRHGSE

-743 RYNKLKVLDASEPD
+743 RYSKLKVLDASEPD

-763 GAVVSSA
+763 GAAETSA
-770 KPAAAAKP
+770 KPAAAAKH

>member
-1 MSGRYFVY
+1 MIGY
-9 DCEVFCEDW
+9 
-18 LFVFKDVETG
+18 G
-28 EYVEIWNSRPE
+28 YVSRAVPDP
-39 LKQVV
+39 K
-44 DDNADALF
+44 
-52 FSFNGSHYDQWIL
+52 I
-65 KSILAGCD
+65 
-73 ETQVKEVNDWIIL
+73 
-86 TDRQPWEMP
+86 
-95 YLEGVFI
+95 
-102 GFNDVDLMKDVQLG
+102 
-116 TSLKSFEG
+116 FEQT
-124 HSGMDIRESSVAFDI
+124 R
-139 DRALTAREREEVAEY
+139 
-154 CRHDVDATHELLK
+154 
-167 LRRDYLETKAHLG
+167 
-180 ERSGIPLNKALALT
+180 
-194 NAKLTAKMLKAERQ
+194 
-208 EHDDER
+208 DER
-214 AYTIPD
+214 
-220 NLLKEWVPQEAF
+220 F
-232 DFFAAMGDESVPDE
+232 
-246 ELWKR
+246 
-251 KLELVVGGCPVTL
+251 
-264 AFGGIHGALPK
+264 
-275 YRVEASDNLL
+275 
-285 VLNDDVGSYYPS
+285 
-297 LMIRNGYTSRNMP
+297 
-310 TPKVFEDVY
+310 
-319 NERMAAKAAGDKQT
+319 AAKARGDKQT
-333 ANSLKLVV
+333 ANTLKGPL
-341 NTTYGATLNQ
+341 NKSYGAMINK
-351 YNDLNDPLM
+351 YNPMYDPGNG
-360 ARSVCVSGQLYL
+360 RSVCISGQLSIT
-372 LELAC
+372 ELV
-377 HAVATVPDLTLVQ
+377 VAYSYIEDLRILQ
-390 LNTDGILV
+390 INTDGV
-398 TIPPR
+398 MVSIPDDAYETVIAVN
-403 SKPEWDALLRE
+403 EWWQKQTGLL
-414 WQERTGFNLEEDV
+414 LEEDR
-427 IERLWQKDVNN
+427 IEFVWQKDVNN
-438 YSMRTTD
+438 YVMRTTD

-452 GYLVR
+452 SYLVR
-457 GHSTAGAFKINNNAT
+457 GISPIGAWSINNNAT
-472 VIADALKAYL
+472 IVAEALKAYL

-487 VRETIEACDDPSK
+487 VRETIEACDNPFQ

-510 YSRVYQIIN
+510 YSRVYQIV
-519 DEQIDMQKCNRVFA
+519 DGEEVDMQKCNRVFA
-533 CADETL
+533 CADESL
-539 GQLYKVKVADGSVAK
+539 GRLYKVKVADGSVAK

-681 ETKRETE
+681 ETKRKTE
-688 PAHYAVS
+688 PTHYAVS
-695 TIVNADNPAETI
+695 TIVNADNPTETI

-770 KPAAAAKP
+770 KPAATAKP

-792 KAAAAK
+792 KAAAVK

>member
-1 MSGRYFVY
+1 MIGY
-9 DCEVFCEDW
+9 
-18 LFVFKDVETG
+18 G
-28 EYVEIWNSRPE
+28 YVSRAVPDP
-39 LKQVV
+39 K
-44 DDNADALF
+44 
-52 FSFNGSHYDQWIL
+52 I
-65 KSILAGCD
+65 
-73 ETQVKEVNDWIIL
+73 
-86 TDRQPWEMP
+86 
-95 YLEGVFI
+95 
-102 GFNDVDLMKDVQLG
+102 
-116 TSLKSFEG
+116 FEQT
-124 HSGMDIRESSVAFDI
+124 R
-139 DRALTAREREEVAEY
+139 
-154 CRHDVDATHELLK
+154 
-167 LRRDYLETKAHLG
+167 
-180 ERSGIPLNKALALT
+180 
-194 NAKLTAKMLKAERQ
+194 
-208 EHDDER
+208 DER
-214 AYTIPD
+214 
-220 NLLKEWVPQEAF
+220 F
-232 DFFAAMGDESVPDE
+232 
-246 ELWKR
+246 
-251 KLELVVGGCPVTL
+251 
-264 AFGGIHGALPK
+264 
-275 YRVEASDNLL
+275 
-285 VLNDDVGSYYPS
+285 
-297 LMIRNGYTSRNMP
+297 
-310 TPKVFEDVY
+310 
-319 NERMAAKAAGDKQT
+319 AAKARGDKQT
-333 ANSLKLVV
+333 ANTLKGPL
-341 NTTYGATLNQ
+341 NKSYGAMINK
-351 YNDLNDPLM
+351 YNPMYDPGNG
-360 ARSVCVSGQLYL
+360 RSVCISGQLSIT
-372 LELAC
+372 ELF
-377 HAVATVPDLTLVQ
+377 VAYSYIEDLRILQ
-390 LNTDGILV
+390 INTDGVMIS
-398 TIPPR
+398 IPD
-403 SKPEWDALLRE
+403 DAYETVIAVNDWWQKQTGLL
-414 WQERTGFNLEEDV
+414 LEEDR
-427 IERLWQKDVNN
+427 IEFVWQKDVNN
-438 YSMRTTD
+438 YVMRTTD

-452 GYLVR
+452 SYLVR
-457 GHSTAGAFKINNNAT
+457 GISPIGAWSINNNAT
-472 VIADALKAYL
+472 IVAEALKAYL

-487 VRETIEACDDPSK
+487 VRETIEACDNPFQ

-510 YSRVYQIIN
+510 YSRVYQIV
-519 DEQIDMQKCNRVFA
+519 DGEEVDMQKCNRVFA
-533 CADETL
+533 CADESL
-539 GQLYKVKVADGSVAK
+539 GRLYKVKAADGSVAK

-600 TAKKTETVDYST
+600 TAKKTESVDYST

-681 ETKRETE
+681 ETKRKTE

-695 TIVNADNPAETI
+695 TIVNADNPTETI

-719 ISQKT
+719 ISKKT
-724 GTESQNALQRHGSE
+724 GEESQNALQRHGSE

-770 KPAAAAKP
+770 KPAATAKP

-792 KAAAAK
+792 KAAAVK

>member
-1 MSGRYFVY
+1 MIVY
-9 DCEVFCEDW
+9 
-18 LFVFKDVETG
+18 G
-28 EYVEIWNSRPE
+28 YVSRAVPDP
-39 LKQVV
+39 K
-44 DDNADALF
+44 
-52 FSFNGSHYDQWIL
+52 I
-65 KSILAGCD
+65 
-73 ETQVKEVNDWIIL
+73 
-86 TDRQPWEMP
+86 
-95 YLEGVFI
+95 
-102 GFNDVDLMKDVQLG
+102 
-116 TSLKSFEG
+116 FEQT
-124 HSGMDIRESSVAFDI
+124 R
-139 DRALTAREREEVAEY
+139 
-154 CRHDVDATHELLK
+154 
-167 LRRDYLETKAHLG
+167 
-180 ERSGIPLNKALALT
+180 
-194 NAKLTAKMLKAERQ
+194 
-208 EHDDER
+208 DER
-214 AYTIPD
+214 
-220 NLLKEWVPQEAF
+220 F
-232 DFFAAMGDESVPDE
+232 
-246 ELWKR
+246 
-251 KLELVVGGCPVTL
+251 
-264 AFGGIHGALPK
+264 
-275 YRVEASDNLL
+275 
-285 VLNDDVGSYYPS
+285 
-297 LMIRNGYTSRNMP
+297 
-310 TPKVFEDVY
+310 
-319 NERMAAKAAGDKQT
+319 AAKARGDKQT
-333 ANSLKLVV
+333 ANTLKGPL
-341 NTTYGATLNQ
+341 NKSYGAMINK
-351 YNDLNDPLM
+351 YNPMYDPGNG
-360 ARSVCVSGQLYL
+360 RSVCISGQLSIT
-372 LELAC
+372 ELV
-377 HAVATVPDLTLVQ
+377 VAYSRIEDLRILQ
-390 LNTDGILV
+390 INTDGA
-398 TIPPR
+398 TISIPDDAYETVIAVN
-403 SKPEWDALLRE
+403 EWWQKQTGLL
-414 WQERTGFNLEEDV
+414 LEEDR
-427 IERLWQKDVNN
+427 IEFVWQKDVNN
-438 YSMRTTD
+438 YVMRTTD

-452 GYLVR
+452 SYLVR
-457 GHSTAGAFKINNNAT
+457 GISPIGAWSINNNAT
-472 VIADALKAYL
+472 IVAEALKAYL

-487 VRETIEACDDPSK
+487 VRETIEACDNPFQ

-510 YSRVYQIIN
+510 YSRVYQIV
-519 DEQIDMQKCNRVFA
+519 DGEEVDMQKCNRVFA
-533 CADETL
+533 CSDEGL
-539 GQLYKVKVADGSVAK
+539 GRLYKVKAADGSVAK

-770 KPAAAAKP
+770 KPAATAKP

>member
-1 MSGRYFVY
+1 MIGY
-9 DCEVFCEDW
+9 
-18 LFVFKDVETG
+18 G
-28 EYVEIWNSRPE
+28 YVSRAVPDP
-39 LKQVV
+39 K
-44 DDNADALF
+44 
-52 FSFNGSHYDQWIL
+52 I
-65 KSILAGCD
+65 
-73 ETQVKEVNDWIIL
+73 
-86 TDRQPWEMP
+86 
-95 YLEGVFI
+95 
-102 GFNDVDLMKDVQLG
+102 
-116 TSLKSFEG
+116 FEQT
-124 HSGMDIRESSVAFDI
+124 R
-139 DRALTAREREEVAEY
+139 
-154 CRHDVDATHELLK
+154 
-167 LRRDYLETKAHLG
+167 
-180 ERSGIPLNKALALT
+180 
-194 NAKLTAKMLKAERQ
+194 
-208 EHDDER
+208 DER
-214 AYTIPD
+214 
-220 NLLKEWVPQEAF
+220 F
-232 DFFAAMGDESVPDE
+232 
-246 ELWKR
+246 
-251 KLELVVGGCPVTL
+251 
-264 AFGGIHGALPK
+264 
-275 YRVEASDNLL
+275 
-285 VLNDDVGSYYPS
+285 
-297 LMIRNGYTSRNMP
+297 
-310 TPKVFEDVY
+310 
-319 NERMAAKAAGDKQT
+319 AAKARGDKQT
-333 ANSLKLVV
+333 ANTLKGPL
-341 NTTYGATLNQ
+341 NKSYGAMINK
-351 YNDLNDPLM
+351 YNPMYDPGNG
-360 ARSVCVSGQLYL
+360 RSVCISGQLSIT
-372 LELAC
+372 ELF
-377 HAVATVPDLTLVQ
+377 VAYSYIEDLRILQ
-390 LNTDGILV
+390 INTDGVMIS
-398 TIPPR
+398 IPDDAYETVIAVN
-403 SKPEWDALLRE
+403 EWWQKQTGLL
-414 WQERTGFNLEEDV
+414 LEEDR
-427 IERLWQKDVNN
+427 IEFVWQKDVNN
-438 YSMRTTD
+438 YVMRTTD

-452 GYLVR
+452 SYLVR
-457 GHSTAGAFKINNNAT
+457 GISPIGAWSINNNAT
-472 VIADALKAYL
+472 IVAEALKAYL

-487 VRETIEACDDPSK
+487 VRETIEACDNPFQ

-510 YSRVYQIIN
+510 YSRVYQIV
-519 DEQIDMQKCNRVFA
+519 DGEEVDMQKCNRVFA
-533 CADETL
+533 CTDERL
-539 GQLYKVKVADGSVAK
+539 GRLYKVKAADGSVAK

-600 TAKKTETVDYST
+600 TAKKTESMDYST

-695 TIVNADNPAETI
+695 TIVNADNPTETI

-770 KPAAAAKP
+770 KPAATAKP

-792 KAAAAK
+792 KAAAVK